1 MSSKEARR
9 PGLVQAAVAGK
20 ITNAEAAR
28 ALGLGIRQFRRL
40 KVAYV
45 RAGVEGL
52 LHGNRGRRAPNR
64 LSEADRERIV
74 KLIND
79 RYAGLNDSHLTEKLR
94 ELEDL
99 AVSRETVRRLRQAA
113 GIAPVRRRRAPKHR
127 RRRLREAR
135 RGALVLVDASEH
147 LWFGEHLPR
156 WNLLGAVDDATG
168 EILGLHFR
176 PDEDLH
182 GYTGLLHRLITTHGL
197 PCTLYGDH
205 LGVFV
210 RNDDH
215 WTLEEELAG
224 RQSPTQFGQMLAEL
238 AIGFIAAR
246 SPQAK
251 GRIERLWETLQD
263 RLVQEL
269 RLRGITTV
277 EAAEAYLPEFI
288 ADYNQRFAQ
297 PARETASVWRRCP
310 RDLDHILACR
320 YTRVVAR
327 DNTVTLP
334 GRWIQIPPGPGRRS
348 WHACRV
354 EVRERLDGHLQVL
367 HHDRLIADQ
376 AWDQPGFT
384 LVPRD
389 SAKPRRRTQLG
400 IDLPGSSQKPSRP
413 APRLKTHPPKAGI
426 GHYTNVRRPKQGHPW
441 KGKLPRQP
449 GPETAPAG
457 GT

>member
-9 PGLVQAAVAGK
+9 LGLVQAAVAGK

-40 KVAYV
+40 KAAYV

-74 KLIND
+74 ELINE

-127 RRRLREAR
+127 RRRLREAY
-135 RGALVLVDASEH
+135 RGALILVDASEH

-156 WNLLGAVDDATG
+156 WNLLGALDDATG

-197 PCTLYGDH
+197 PCTLYGDR

-334 GRWIQIPPGPGRRS
+334 GRWIQIPPVRADVPGMPVGWRCGNGWMVTCRS
-348 WHACRV
+348 S
-354 EVRERLDGHLQVL
+354 
-367 HHDRLIADQ
+367 I
-376 AWDQPGFT
+376 T
-384 LVPRD
+384 
-389 SAKPRRRTQLG
+389 
-400 IDLPGSSQKPSRP
+400 
-413 APRLKTHPPKAGI
+413 
-426 GHYTNVRRPKQGHPW
+426 
-441 KGKLPRQP
+441 
-449 GPETAPAG
+449 TA
-457 GT
+457 